1 MWPLW
6 AALGAIV
13 TLLALLGVLWCCKP
27 RPPRRLQA
35 MFRWAW
41 GVYAQLSLGAKIK
54 QLMSFFQ
61 VVTRLA
67 EVHQLQLP
75 TQVYNLTHFACCVAS
90 HYSALYTTHTE
101 AADPCAQTIT
111 DLSYICCAPHRC
123 SNCSR
128 RSTFLTST

>member
-6 AALGAIV
+6 AALGAFV
-13 TLLALLGVLWCCKP
+13 TLLGLLGVWWCYKP

-35 MFRWAW
+35 IFRWLW

-75 TQVYNLTHFACCVAS
+75 TQVQLERFCMHSVAA
-90 HYSALYTTHTE
+90 HYSALHHSE
-101 AADPCAQTIT
+101 AANPCA
-111 DLSYICCAPHRC
+111 
-123 SNCSR
+123 
-128 RSTFLTST
+128 

>member
-6 AALGAIV
+6 AALGTFV
-13 TLLALLGVLWCCKP
+13 TLLGLLGVLWCCKP

-35 MFRWAW
+35 MFRWVW

-75 TQVYNLTHFACCVAS
+75 MQVQF
-90 HYSALYTTHTE
+90 
-101 AADPCAQTIT
+101 DPFYMYCIT
-111 DLSYICCAPHRC
+111 LKRLSSSYH
-123 SNCSR
+123 
-128 RSTFLTST
+128 

>member
-6 AALGAIV
+6 AALGAFV
-13 TLLALLGVLWCCKP
+13 TLLGLLGVWWCYKP

-35 MFRWAW
+35 IFRWLW

-75 TQVYNLTHFACCVAS
+75 TQVQLERFCM
-90 HYSALYTTHTE
+90 
-101 AADPCAQTIT
+101 
-111 DLSYICCAPHRC
+111 HRQC
-123 SNCSR
+123 R
-128 RSTFLTST
+128 RTL